1 MRSIANLMNVSASSI
16 SNSITRVSYEIQIRD
31 LREQLANAELK
42 LTNLGYKPLKNND
55 IPPFD
60 ESNII

>member
-1 MRSIANLMNVSASSI
+1 MRSIANLMNVLASSI

-42 LTNLGYKPLKNND
+42 LTNLDYKPLTNND